1 MFAAGLPACL
11 GLALTNVEMV
21 GASDG
26 MGSLARRAC
35 RLRDLA
41 LKPYFASPPLAT
53 CQVSLT
59 LFAQDQVC
67 QTKVYGCWCFVMC

>member
-1 MFAAGLPACL
+1 MFAAGLPACV

-26 MGSLARRAC
+26 LGSLARRAC

-41 LKPYFASPPLAT
+41 LKPYPASHSLAT
-53 CQVSLT
+53 CQVSLNNFLPRKYMCET
-59 LFAQDQVC
+59 E
-67 QTKVYGCWCFVMC
+67 VYG